1 MKLSTKCRYGSRAV
15 MEVARNY
22 KSGPVKR
29 KDIVK
34 NQQISDSYLENI
46 LIALKN
52 SGIIETIRGAKGGY
66 LLRRPAS
73 EITLLEIVNSLDGSL
88 SPVECLETPS
98 ICERTEWCAT
108 RVAWIKMRE
117 AQEEVLRNISIQKLI
132 DSEKQSFVADYCI

>member
-15 MEVARNY
+15 MEIARTC
-22 KSGPVKR
+22 KHGPVKR

-52 SGIIETIRGAKGGY
+52 GGVIDTIRGANGGY

-73 EITLLEIVNSLDGSL
+73 NVTLLEIVNILDGTL
-88 SPVECLETPS
+88 APVECLDNPS
-98 ICERTEWCAT
+98 ICSRTARCAT
-108 RVAWIKMRE
+108 RIAWSKMKQAR
-117 AQEEVLRNISIQKLI
+117 EEVLSGITIQELLDHEKENFIPDYSI
-132 DSEKQSFVADYCI
+132 